1 MEPDNPLGPI
11 LSRVWFGRGTGRHA
25 PASRVIDVGVGGLL
39 HEADRSVRCRMDVAL
54 IRMGLVVLLFIVSG
68 ATNYFALR
76 MSDSPASRE
85 RTVGVACGA
94 AGILL
99 MTLVLFWPIL
109 TLLRYFAGDAS
120 SFARLFYPLVCAATV
135 CTLGSA
141 AALLLASRKNDSGA

>member
-1 MEPDNPLGPI
+1 
-11 LSRVWFGRGTGRHA
+11 
-25 PASRVIDVGVGGLL
+25 
-39 HEADRSVRCRMDVAL
+39 MDVAL